1 MQVAWASSREGSNGR
16 PGEWG
21 DSGEAV
27 METGRAELTWAEL
40 VHRDGIGPTPPE
52 RDRHRGR
59 QRQQIEIERDRET
72 ESAKERY

>member
-1 MQVAWASSREGSNGR
+1 MLQVAWASSREGSNGR

-40 VHRDGIGPTPPE
+40 VHRDGIGARHHQKETGTE
-52 RDRHRGR
+52 GDRDSRLR
-59 QRQQIEIERDRET
+59 
-72 ESAKERY
+72 